1 MLGGFRSDRF
11 DDESTYGTHLFTT
24 SAYTALFFLIGS
36 STLTAVSSAL
46 HRKGRL
52 LTEDSLKQHNS
63 PFFFRYFLSFFFA
76 KQKWEGLLFSL
87 SFTKHLL
94 RIAYVLAAFF
104 FLTEL
109 EYFRN
114 ALVLQT
120 PGQIFNNT
128 LIFLII
134 LVIIA
139 SSLIFDCLFSLLG
152 QIKADST
159 LRYLAPL
166 TSCFLLACI
175 PLTAPFF
182 QIMKYF
188 LPKKNELKKSTTTFK
203 IRDKVHE
210 LLQETELGAYLDA
223 TEQKFILSVVSFKER
238 IAREVMVPRINIFSM
253 ADDTPVQ
260 EAAEQ
265 FLAEG
270 YSRIPVYK
278 DSVDNIVGVL
288 LYKDVL
294 KIYIEQFQTPHLLN
308 GPISKL
314 VKPVLYAPETKKIS
328 HLLQEF
334 RSTQIHLAIIVDE
347 WGGTEGIVTIE
358 DILEELVGEIADEY
372 DIGQQNLF
380 SALPGGGW
388 IVDAKMSI
396 IDIREELGVNIPIS
410 PEYDTIGGYIFNRAG
425 AIPVKGWKIH
435 HDEFDL
441 EVLTSSERSVD
452 KVKITT

>member
-1 MLGGFRSDRF
+1 MGRTKTASDF
-11 DDESTYGTHLFTT
+11 PLFTI
-24 SAYTALFFLIGS
+24 SAYIALFFLIGS
-36 STLTAVSSAL
+36 STLTAVSTAL

-52 LTEDSLKQHNS
+52 LAEETLKQENS
-63 PFFFRYFLSFFFA
+63 PFFFRHFLTFFFG

-94 RIAYVLAAFF
+94 RIAYVLTAFF
-104 FLTEL
+104 FLIAL
-109 EYFRN
+109 EFFRN
-114 ALVLQT
+114 ALVVSPSGYGYDEL
-120 PGQIFNNT
+120 
-128 LIFLII
+128 LILVIA

-139 SSLIFDCLFSLLG
+139 SSLIFDFLFSLFG
-152 QIKADST
+152 QINADSAF
-159 LRYLAPL
+159 RYLSPL
-166 TSCFLLACI
+166 CSCFLLICT

-182 QIMKYF
+182 RVMKYF
-188 LPKKNELKKSTTTFK
+188 LPKAGKDKKPSLTFK
-203 IRDKVHE
+203 IRDKVYE
-210 LLQETELGAYLDA
+210 LLQETELGAYLDP

-253 ADDTPVQ
+253 ADDTAVH
-260 EAAEQ
+260 EAAQQ

-278 DSVDNIVGVL
+278 DTVDNIIGVL

-294 KIYIEQFQTPHLLN
+294 KIYIEQSQSPHILNTPI
-308 GPISKL
+308 GKL
-314 VKPVLYAPETKKIS
+314 VKPVLYTPETKKIS

-334 RSTQIHLAIIVDE
+334 RSKQIHLAIVVDE

-372 DIGQQNLF
+372 DIAQQTLF
-380 SALPGGGW
+380 SVLPGGGW

-396 IDIREELGVNIPIS
+396 IDIQEELGVNIPQS
-410 PEYDTIGGYIFNRAG
+410 PEYDTIGGYVFNRAG
-425 AIPVKGWKIH
+425 AIPLKGWRIH

-441 EVLTSSERSVD
+441 EVLSSSERSVD
-452 KVKITT
+452 KIKITPHL